1 MFRLPN
7 LWDILLQIYDIYSRV
22 DYQNDTSFFK
32 STLRN
37 TVLKYIMYLR
47 SYNENIKT
55 YTGIQESTA
64 TNQV

>member
-55 YTGIQESTA
+55 YTGKYRY
-64 TNQV
+64 